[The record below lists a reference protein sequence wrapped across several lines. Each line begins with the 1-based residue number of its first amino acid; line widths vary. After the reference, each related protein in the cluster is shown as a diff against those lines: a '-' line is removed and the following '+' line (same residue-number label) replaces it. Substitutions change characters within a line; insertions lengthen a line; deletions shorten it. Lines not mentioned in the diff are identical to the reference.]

1 MGILNIFVCVCAHVC
16 ERNREYEC
24 SLFYIILVVYRGSN
38 LNVGITLNTR
48 VSFVT
53 TNGIK
58 VEKSDKYSLFFL
70 L

>member
-1 MGILNIFVCVCAHVC
+1 MGMLNIFVSVCAHVC
-16 ERNREYEC
+16 ERKREYKC
-24 SLFYIILVVYRGSN
+24 SLFYIILIVYRGPN
-38 LNVGITLNTR
+38 LNVGIRLNTR

-58 VEKSDKYSLFFL
+58 VEQLDKYSLFL